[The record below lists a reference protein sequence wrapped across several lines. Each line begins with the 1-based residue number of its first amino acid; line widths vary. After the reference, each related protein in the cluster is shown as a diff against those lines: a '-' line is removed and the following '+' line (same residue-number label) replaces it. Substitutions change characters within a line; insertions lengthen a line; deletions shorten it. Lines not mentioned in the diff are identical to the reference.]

1 MKTRGRILYLLICTG
16 VFLAMLSMLSVP
28 ANAAGGQSPDKMSV
42 LRDDHEG
49 PPYDIRVGVFVTSI
63 YDMDFVGES
72 YSAVFWIWATY
83 DPVKLGEI
91 VEGEYIFFDRIEIV
105 NAQEKNLSPTEQYLV
120 DNPDGSQYA
129 IAKFSA
135 TLNQNWDVRHFP
147 FDRQM
152 LNITIESVGLDCSDI
167 YFVPDL
173 ENSLVSNDFRLSG
186 WKISP
191 IQLKGLAYVY
201 PSTFGDPHDVRGVYP
216 RLLVSVPLEREG
228 GRIFITAFLGFF
240 VAYIIIAMLVV
251 LDKEMLSDRL
261 SLIMTAL
268 FAAIG
273 NKYTI
278 DFFFPTQVHFS
289 LSDLI
294 QVATFAIV
302 AVGLINTVI
311 IIRLTKLG
319 REELARKVDRW
330 IFVVVTPVYPII
342 VLMGVYAALKA
353 TYSP

>member
-1 MKTRGRILYLLICTG
+1 MLLTRPNP
-16 VFLAMLSMLSVP
+16 VS
-28 ANAAGGQSPDKMSV
+28 GQSINNGPV
-42 LRDDHEG
+42 LHDDHTG
-49 PPYDIRVGVFVTSI
+49 PPYEIAVGVFVTSI

-72 YSAVFWIWATY
+72 YSTVFWIWATY
-83 DPVKLGEI
+83 DPKQLSEI
-91 VEGEYIFFDRIEIV
+91 TEGEYIFFDRIEIV
-105 NAQEKNLSPTEQYLV
+105 NAQEKNLDPTEQYVV

-152 LNITIESVGLDCSDI
+152 LEITIESVGMDYSQI

-173 ENSLVSNDFRLSG
+173 ENSLVSSDFSLSG

-191 IQLKGLAYVY
+191 IQLKGLPYVY
-201 PSTFGDPHDVRGVYP
+201 PSTFGDQNGVRGVYP
-216 RLLVSVPLEREG
+216 RMLVSVPLERAG
-228 GRIFITAFLGFF
+228 ARIFVTAFLGFF
-240 VAYIIIAMLVV
+240 VAYIIIAMLIV

-278 DFFFPTQVHFS
+278 DFFFPTQVYFS

-311 IIRLTKLG
+311 TIRLIKLG
-319 REELARKVDRW
+319 YDELARKLDRW
-330 IFVVVTPVYPII
+330 VFMIVTPAYPLI
-342 VLMGVYAALKA
+342 VLVGVYAALRA
-353 TYSP
+353 T

>member
-1 MKTRGRILYLLICTG
+1 MMSRNRILYLLIG
-16 VFLAMLSMLSVP
+16 MVVFFGMLFILPTQTNALSGQNNDKVP
-28 ANAAGGQSPDKMSV
+28 V
-42 LRDDHEG
+42 LRDDHSG
-49 PPYDIRVGVFVTSI
+49 PPYEIPVGVFVTSL
-63 YDMDFVGES
+63 YDMDFAGES
-72 YSAVFWIWATY
+72 YSAVFWVWATY
-83 DPVKLGEI
+83 DPKKLGEV
-91 VEGEYIFFDRIEIV
+91 VEGEYVFFDRIEIV
-105 NAQEKNLSPTEQYLV
+105 NAQEKNLNPTEQYV
-120 DNPDGSQYA
+120 VNNSDGSQYA

-152 LNITIESVGLDCSDI
+152 LKIVIESVGIDSSTI
-167 YFVPDL
+167 HFVPDL
-173 ENSLVSNDFRLSG
+173 ENSLVSSDFSLSG

-191 IQLKGLAYVY
+191 IQLEGLNYEY
-201 PSTFGDPHDVRGVYP
+201 PSTFSDPSGVKGVYP
-216 RLLVSVPLEREG
+216 RMLVNIPLARAG
-228 GRIFITAFLGFF
+228 TRIFITAFLGFF
-240 VAYIIIAMLVV
+240 IAYIIIVMLII

-311 IIRLTKLG
+311 IIRLSKLG
-319 REELARKVDRW
+319 RDELARKLDRW
-330 IFVVVTPVYPII
+330 VFMVVVPAYPMI
-342 VLMGVYAALKA
+342 VLAGVYAALRA
-353 TYSP
+353 T

>member
-1 MKTRGRILYLLICTG
+1 
-16 VFLAMLSMLSVP
+16 
-28 ANAAGGQSPDKMSV
+28 
-42 LRDDHEG
+42 
-49 PPYDIRVGVFVTSI
+49 VGVFVTSI
-63 YDMDFVGES
+63 YDLDFTGEK
-72 YSAVFWIWATY
+72 YSAVFWVWATY
-83 DPVKLGEI
+83 DPEI
-91 VEGEYIFFDRIEIV
+91 FGDVVEGEYVFFDRIEIV
-105 NAQEKNLSPTEQYLV
+105 NAQEKNLSPTEQYV
-120 DNPDGSQYA
+120 IDNPDGSQYA

-135 TLNQNWDVRHFP
+135 TLNQNWEVRHFP

-152 LNITIESVGLDCSDI
+152 LRIKIESVGIDCSTI
-167 YFVPDL
+167 HFVPDL
-173 ENSLVSNDFRLSG
+173 ENSLVSSDFSLSG

-191 IQLKGLAYVY
+191 IQLEGLAYEY
-201 PSTFGDPHDVRGVYP
+201 PSTFGDPNGAKGVYP
-216 RLLVSVPLEREG
+216 RMLVSVPLEREG
-228 GRIFITAFLGFF
+228 ARIFVTAFLGFF
-240 VAYIIIAMLVV
+240 VAYIIIAMLVI

-311 IIRLTKLG
+311 IIRLVKLG
-319 REELARKVDRW
+319 RDELARKLDRW
-330 IFVVVTPVYPII
+330 VFMVVTPAYPMI
-342 VLMGVYAALKA
+342 VLAGVYAALIAK
-353 TYSP
+353 

>member
-1 MKTRGRILYLLICTG
+1 MKSGNRILYLLICLG
-16 VFLAMLSMLSVP
+16 VFWGMLSMPLTPVNAADEQRNDQVP
-28 ANAAGGQSPDKMSV
+28 ARRADHGSPY
-42 LRDDHEG
+42 EI
-49 PPYDIRVGVFVTSI
+49 PVGVFVTSI
-63 YDMDFVGES
+63 YDMDFIGES
-72 YSAVFWIWATY
+72 YSAVFWVWATY
-83 DPVKLGEI
+83 DPKIFGDV
-91 VEGEYIFFDRIEIV
+91 VEGEYVFFDRIEIV
-105 NAQEKNLSPTEQYLV
+105 NAQEKNLSPTEQYV
-120 DNPDGSQYA
+120 IDNPDGSQYA

-152 LNITIESVGLDCSDI
+152 LRITIESVGIDCSTI
-167 YFVPDL
+167 RFVPDL
-173 ENSLVSNDFRLSG
+173 ENSLVSNDFSLSG

-191 IQLKGLAYVY
+191 LQLDGLAYEY
-201 PSTFGDPHDVRGVYP
+201 PSTFGDPNGVKGVYP
-216 RLLVSVPLEREG
+216 RMLVSMPIEREG
-228 GRIFITAFLGFF
+228 WRIFVTAFLGFF

-294 QVATFAIV
+294 QVATFVIV
-302 AVGLINTVI
+302 AVGLVNTVI
-311 IIRLTKLG
+311 IIRLIKLG
-319 REELARKVDRW
+319 QADLAFKLDRW
-330 IFVVVTPVYPII
+330 VFMVVTPLYPLV
-342 VLMGVYAALKA
+342 VLAGVYVALK
-353 TYSP
+353 TI